1 MNFHPPWFDPR
12 LPARDDGVLR
22 PLLERRARDTP
33 ERRFVQ
39 FTDGGSWTWAETLAA
54 ARRTAATLQG
64 LGVARGDRVLVFA
77 PTGAGLLRAWFG
89 ANLLGAVFVP
99 MNTAYRG
106 NILAHAIA
114 NAGATVLVG
123 DAALLARLAEISTA
137 RLKTVIALGGPPP
150 VLPGL
155 DVLPE
160 SALDGDDA
168 ALQLGPPP
176 ELWDEQS
183 IIFTSGTTGPSK
195 GVLSSYMHLYTTAT
209 QTYGYATP
217 EDTILINLPMF
228 HVGGTGAVYCAVVRG
243 AGIALADGFSASGF
257 WDQLRATGATMC
269 AGLIGVMAA
278 FLMKAEP
285 RPDDADNPLR
295 ACSLNPATDFMIAFA
310 KRFGFNW
317 RAGYNMTEISCP
329 ISTDFNPVLPP
340 GSCGPQR
347 SGVELRIADGNDIE
361 VATGEVGELIVRTD
375 TPWAMSHGYN
385 NDAPATAKAWR
396 NGWFHTGDAFRKDAN
411 GFYYFVDRLK
421 DAIRRRGENVSS
433 FEVETEVVAHPD
445 VQDAAAVAV
454 AADESEDEILIV
466 VTPRPGRS
474 IDAAE
479 LIRFLAPRMAY
490 FMVPRYVRVMAE
502 LPRTSTSKVRKHELR
517 AAGVT
522 PDTFDRVR
530 AGIKVGR

>member
-1 MNFHPPWFDPR
+1 MPT
-12 LPARDDGVLR
+12 RDDGVLR
-22 PLLERRARDTP
+22 PLLERRARETP
-33 ERRFVQ
+33 GRRFVQ
-39 FTDGGSWTWAETLAA
+39 FTDGKSWTWGETLIA
-54 ARRTAATLQG
+54 ARRTAATLQK
-64 LGVARGDRVLVFA
+64 LGVARGDRVLAFA
-77 PTGAGLLRAWFG
+77 PAGAALLRAWFG

-99 MNTAYRG
+99 VNTAYRG
-106 NILAHAIA
+106 GILAHAIA

-123 DAALLARLAEISTA
+123 HAPLLERLGEISA
-137 RLKTVIALGGPPP
+137 AKLKTVIAIGGPPP

-168 ALQLGPPP
+168 ALDLGPVP
-176 ELWDEQS
+176 ELWEEQS

-209 QTYGYATP
+209 QTYGYATAD
-217 EDTILINLPMF
+217 DTILVNLPMF
-228 HVGGTGAVYCAVVRG
+228 HVGGTGAVYAALVRG
-243 AGIALADGFSASGF
+243 AGIALSDGFSAGAF
-257 WDQLRATGATMC
+257 WDQIRATGATMC

-278 FLMKAEP
+278 FLMKAPP
-285 RPDDADNPLR
+285 RPDDMDNPLR

-347 SGVELRIADGNDIE
+347 SGVELRIVDANDIE
-361 VATGEVGELIVRTD
+361 VPTGEVGELIVRTD

-385 NDAPATAKAWR
+385 NDPVATAQAWR
-396 NGWFHTGDAFRKDAN
+396 NGWFHTGDAFRRDAN
-411 GFYYFVDRLK
+411 GFYTFVDRLK

-433 FEVETEVVAHPD
+433 FEVETEAVAHPD

-454 AADESEDEILIV
+454 PADESEDEIMIV

-474 IDAAE
+474 VDPAE
-479 LIRFLAPRMAY
+479 LVRFMAPRMAY
-490 FMVPRYVRVMAE
+490 FMVPRYVRVLPE
-502 LPRTSTSKVRKHELR
+502 LPRTPTAKVRKHELR
-517 AAGVT
+517 AEGVT
-522 PDTFDRVR
+522 ADTFDRVK
-530 AGIKVGR
+530 AGIKIGR